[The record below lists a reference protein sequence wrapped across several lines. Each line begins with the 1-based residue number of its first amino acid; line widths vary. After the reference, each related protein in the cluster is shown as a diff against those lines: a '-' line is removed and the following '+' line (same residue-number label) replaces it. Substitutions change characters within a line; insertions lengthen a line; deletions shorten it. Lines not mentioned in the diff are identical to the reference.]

1 MDLTRVPDNRREPLK
16 RLNEALQAAN
26 RIVLITHVNADGD
39 GAGSEAAVAAWLQT
53 LGKHVH
59 ITNATTFPQQ
69 FRYLVDDGVVLDHT
83 DSKAGKAIRE
93 ADLVFVLDTGE
104 PKRIGRH
111 MDAALTRPIAVLDHH
126 PASVN
131 GFDGVVVVLDT
142 EACATGELVYDL
154 LQVAGFEGTWS
165 EHIREGIY
173 TAIIT
178 DTGSFRFSNT
188 TPRAHAIA
196 GEMIRLGVDPE
207 LMYRRLF
214 GTVPMRRMTLLR
226 AALDNLDAD
235 AALPMTWISISKSM
249 MNDNDATSEDLEG
262 LIEYAR
268 SIEGTE
274 LAILFR
280 ETNEGGTK
288 ISFRSNGELDV
299 NALAREF
306 GGGGHV
312 KAAGALVA
320 GTLADAMPRVLEAA
334 RVALTKVHG

>member
-1 MDLTRVPDNRREPLK
+1 
-16 RLNEALQAAN
+16 
-26 RIVLITHVNADGD
+26 
-39 GAGSEAAVAAWLQT
+39 
-53 LGKHVH
+53 
-59 ITNATTFPQQ
+59 
-69 FRYLVDDGVVLDHT
+69 
-83 DSKAGKAIRE
+83 
-93 ADLVFVLDTGE
+93 
-104 PKRIGRH
+104 
-111 MDAALTRPIAVLDHH
+111 
-126 PASVN
+126 VN

-154 LQVAGFEGTWS
+154 LLVAGFDGPWS

-173 TAIIT
+173 TAVIT

-214 GTVPMRRMTLLR
+214 GTVPMKRMTLLR
-226 AALDNLDAD
+226 AALDNLQAD
-235 AALPMTWISISKSM
+235 PDLPLTWISISKAE
-249 MNDNDATSEDLEG
+249 MNENGATSEDLEG

-288 ISFRSNGELDV
+288 ISFRSNGAVDV
-299 NALAREF
+299 NALARQF

-320 GTLADAMPRVLEAA
+320 GTLADACPKVLEAS
-334 RVALTKVHG
+334 RLALKKLL

>member
-1 MDLTRVPDNRREPLK
+1 MDLTRVPEHRIAPLK
-16 RLNEALQAAN
+16 QLIDALHAAD

-39 GAGSEAAVAAWLQT
+39 AAGSEAAVAEWLKM
-53 LGKHVH
+53 LGKQVH
-59 ITNATTFPQQ
+59 ITNATVFPQQ
-69 FRYLVDDGVVLDHT
+69 FRYLVDDEIVVDHT
-83 DSKAGKAIRE
+83 DANAARLIRE

-111 MDAALTRPIAVLDHH
+111 MDVAMTRPIAVLDHH
-126 PASVN
+126 PASQN
-131 GFDGVVVVLDT
+131 GFDGVVFLDT
-142 EACATGELVYDL
+142 DACATGELVYDL
-154 LQVAGFEGTWS
+154 LVTAGFEGPWN
-165 EHIREGIY
+165 EHIREAIY

-188 TPRAHAIA
+188 TPRTHAIA

-214 GTVPMRRMTLLR
+214 GTVPMRRITLLR
-226 AALDNLDAD
+226 SALDNLQAD
-235 AALPMTWISISKSM
+235 PDLPLTWITISKAE
-249 MNDNDATSEDLEG
+249 MNENDATSEDLEG

-288 ISFRSNGELDV
+288 ISFRSNGVVDV
-299 NALAREF
+299 NQLARQF

-320 GTLADAMPRVLEAA
+320 GTLEDATPRILDAA
-334 RVALTKVHG
+334 RIAVQRIPR

>member
-1 MDLTRVPDNRREPLK
+1 MDLTRVPENRIAPLK
-16 RLNEALQAAN
+16 QVLEVIEAAQ

-39 GAGSEAAVAAWLQT
+39 GAGSEAVVAAWLQT
-53 LGKHVH
+53 LGKAVR

-83 DSKAGKAIRE
+83 DANAGRAIRE

-131 GFDGVVVVLDT
+131 GFDGVVVLDS

-154 LQVAGFEGTWS
+154 LITAGFDGPWS

-214 GTVPMRRMTLLR
+214 GTVPMRRLTLLR
-226 AALDNLDAD
+226 AALDNLEAD
-235 AALPMTWISISKSM
+235 PDLPLTWISISKAM
-249 MNDNDATSEDLEG
+249 MNESEATSEDLEG

-288 ISFRSNGELDV
+288 ISFRSNGDVDV
-299 NALAREF
+299 NELARQF

-320 GTLADAMPRVLEAA
+320 GTLADACPRILEAS
-334 RVALTKVHG
+334 RVALKKHQR